1 MMDKLNSEGYPDPT
15 AAKALTNVARE
26 EKAIVK
32 QYRPLVYICSPFAGD
47 TEYNIKHAQGY
58 CRFAVSQGY
67 IPLAPH
73 LHYPQFMDDSDKES
87 REMGLSF
94 ALILLAKCDELW
106 VFGDTVSA
114 GMRREIARAKRRG
127 MPIRYF
133 NSKCEEVAICET

>member
-1 MMDKLNSEGYPDPT
+1 MMDKLNSAGDPDPT
-15 AAKALTNVARE
+15 AAEALTNVARDK
-26 EKAIVK
+26 KAKVK
-32 QYRPLVYICSPFAGD
+32 QYCPLVYICSPFAGD
-47 TEYNIKHAQGY
+47 TEYNIKRAHGY

-73 LHYPQFMDDSDKES
+73 LHYPQFMDDSDEES

-94 ALILLAKCDELW
+94 ALILLAKCDAVW

>member
-1 MMDKLNSEGYPDPT
+1 MDKLNSAGYPDPT
-15 AAKALTNVARE
+15 AAEALTNVARE
-26 EKAIVK
+26 EKAKLK

-47 TEYNIKHAQGY
+47 TEYNVNRALGY
-58 CRFAVSQGY
+58 CRFAVSQGC

-94 ALILLAKCDELW
+94 ALILLSKCDELW

-127 MPIRYF
+127 MPIRYY
-133 NSKCEEVAICET
+133 NSKCKEVPICET